1 MGSDD
6 LTKELPDGGPRDR
19 TTQPMMQELITEIRA
34 MREKISAMESSFEG
48 VREKI
53 SGIESGFDAMR
64 EKISGMESGFDSIAL
79 RFNAVDARLDRL
91 ETNVLRDIKGL
102 GNSLGELRDTM
113 DALNRRSLNTDR
125 DVSRVQTRLD
135 ELEGTKAS

>member
-1 MGSDD
+1 
-6 LTKELPDGGPRDR
+6 
-19 TTQPMMQELITEIRA
+19 